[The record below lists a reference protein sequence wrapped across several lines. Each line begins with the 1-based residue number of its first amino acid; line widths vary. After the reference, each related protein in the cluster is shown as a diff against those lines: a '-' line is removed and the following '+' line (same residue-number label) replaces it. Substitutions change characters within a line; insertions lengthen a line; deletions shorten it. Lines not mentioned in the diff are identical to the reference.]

1 MSSPTTSPKANPR
14 RPIDPS
20 ALISSTQLRR
30 KKTESHSVSKMPPIS
45 THTPSAGSRDLFK
58 ASPFKPQIRRPSPA
72 SHGGHAQSTPAS
84 KTKLDDLEFNTR
96 DRRSGTRS
104 GNKRLSLLRIETEPG
119 LKDLNTSQTSKQLA
133 KSTTSNKTTISLVPN
148 PSTPISNRNLNGH
161 KPISLFGMAHQKN
174 LPRGLS
180 ASNIRKV
187 KSKNIRV
194 TSIVTPG
201 HSKISSFA
209 ISDRKP
215 SETLQESVREPRKP
229 SDEEEFSIP
238 DIGATKHSLKGSG
251 AVKAYAANTHKGLV
265 RDYNEDRVS
274 IILNISKPPTS
285 TYQGV
290 WPTCS
295 YFAIFDGHG
304 GETCAEFLRDNLHQ
318 MIVRNE
324 SFPQDP
330 VTALQKG
337 CAEAETK
344 FMEQAQSSH
353 LAVDRSG
360 SCAII
365 VLIVG
370 KTL

>member
-1 MSSPTTSPKANPR
+1 
-14 RPIDPS
+14 
-20 ALISSTQLRR
+20 
-30 KKTESHSVSKMPPIS
+30 MPPIV
-45 THTPSAGSRDLFK
+45 THTPSGGSRDLFK
-58 ASPFKPQIRRPSPA
+58 ASPFKPQIRRPSP
-72 SHGGHAQSTPAS
+72 STQGSLGHSRPGS
-84 KTKLDDLEFNTR
+84 KAKLEDLEFNR
-96 DRRSGTRS
+96 EKRAGTRS

-119 LKDLNTSQTSKQLA
+119 LKDLNTSGTSKQMTR
-133 KSTTSNKTTISLVPN
+133 STTSNKTTMNIVLN
-148 PSTPISNRNLNGH
+148 PTTPISNRNLEAH
-161 KPISLFGMAHQKN
+161 RPISLFGLANQKN

-180 ASNIRKV
+180 ANNIRKV
-187 KSKNIRV
+187 KPKNIRV

-201 HSKISSFA
+201 HSKFASMA
-209 ISDRKP
+209 ISERKV
-215 SETLQESVREPRKP
+215 SENLQESVREPRKP
-229 SDEEEFSIP
+229 SEEEEFTLP

-274 IILNISKPPTS
+274 IILNISKPATS

-353 LAVDRSG
+353 LSVDRSG

-370 KTL
+370 KNDF